1 MIATGYTIA
10 ACVNSSAEESEQ
22 PIYSLSLYSYPKL
35 PVHTSESEQLQ
46 LRAHYLYSVT
56 VKEFVEGSL
65 EIFDVKELGRLGQA
79 DTEVP
84 LINENLPQLF
94 DYHLEMTERVQTLID
109 NKKYIRGQFVV
120 REGSGEYVVQ
130 VTDQEYLLY
139 VHERYPEHVN
149 RAIQGSIVITE
160 RVNIHEM
167 RHSRKEFV
175 RVLRV
180 DYPTRMGHMYGK
192 LEQDY

>member
-1 MIATGYTIA
+1 
-10 ACVNSSAEESEQ
+10 
-22 PIYSLSLYSYPKL
+22 
-35 PVHTSESEQLQ
+35 VHTSESEQLQ

-56 VKEFVEGSL
+56 VNEYVEGSL
-65 EIFDVKELGRLGQA
+65 EIVNVKELGRLGQA

-94 DYHLEMTERVQTLID
+94 DYHLEMTERIQTLID

-130 VTDQEYLLY
+130 VTDQQTLLY

-149 RAIQGSIVITE
+149 RAI
-160 RVNIHEM
+160 
-167 RHSRKEFV
+167 
-175 RVLRV
+175 
-180 DYPTRMGHMYGK
+180 
-192 LEQDY
+192 

>member
-1 MIATGYTIA
+1 MTFWDANQGFPKSQSQLNSCPSGFTCKFLPKNSCRSSHQEGDWALSKDYQGLLHMIAKGYTIA
-10 ACVNSSAEESEQ
+10 AYVTSSEEESEE

-56 VKEFVEGSL
+56 VKEYIGGSL
-65 EIFDVKELGRLGQA
+65 EIVNVKELGRLGQA

-120 REGSGEYVVQ
+120 REGSGEYVV
-130 VTDQEYLLY
+130 
-139 VHERYPEHVN
+139 
-149 RAIQGSIVITE
+149 
-160 RVNIHEM
+160 
-167 RHSRKEFV
+167 
-175 RVLRV
+175 
-180 DYPTRMGHMYGK
+180 
-192 LEQDY
+192 